1 MSDIKLSGWNSIS
14 TRPYDGQVIVY
25 LFEPFMQLHVGKYIA
40 EDDSVINLGR
50 RGGFTTVLPEVPY
63 WMPADV
69 GNDYEQQTCNA

>member
-1 MSDIKLSGWNSIS
+1 MSDIKLPVWRSIS

-50 RGGFTTVLPEVPY
+50 HGGFTTVIPEVPY
-63 WMPADV
+63 WMPAGLEDEHE
-69 GNDYEQQTCNA
+69 NDT